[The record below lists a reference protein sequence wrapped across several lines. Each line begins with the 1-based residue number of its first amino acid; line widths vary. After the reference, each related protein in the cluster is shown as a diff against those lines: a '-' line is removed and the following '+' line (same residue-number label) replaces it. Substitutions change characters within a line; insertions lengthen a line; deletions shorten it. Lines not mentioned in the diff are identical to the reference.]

1 MDLKQYEQE
10 KFRMARF
17 LRSAQASGEKNHA
30 REEQAHALLERLAED
45 RFTLMVVGRFSRGKS
60 TLINAL
66 LGSDL
71 LPTGIVPLTSVI
83 TTVSYGSRKQA
94 VLHTKG
100 RGLPR
105 EIPLEELPLYATE
118 RENPGNRKG
127 ISSIGI
133 ELPVSLLRRGVYFV
147 DSPGLGSAIE
157 ENTATTERFLPEA
170 DAFVLVTSFE
180 GPLSQ
185 EENQMLGHFCT
196 SGKPLFVVLNK
207 QDAVTDEERE
217 EAIQFVKQTIHRYRW
232 QKEPAIFSV
241 SARQALKAKLADDR
255 AALEQSGLPLLE
267 ASLMHFLL
275 EERAE
280 EFLSSMRARIVDSL
294 SVNDGDAAQK
304 QLEAF
309 LHAEQTAPQEVSP
322 ARHESQ
328 AQIDSTAAAMA
339 EDSSLRLQLHPKT
352 GCQICAA
359 ILEAGIAFLSSDQYQ
374 LSTDP
379 QAQQEHAQRHGFCP
393 LHTWQYETVA
403 SPYGVCTAYPPLLH
417 RMAAA
422 LAERAEAAEEQRAFL
437 ASMIALLPTR
447 QSCRACEASRAAEQ
461 RAIEQW
467 AEWMRRATPEDRL
480 PGCCLEHLQ
489 ALLAQLEASESA
501 AEQGIAE
508 HTAAIHGAAGPAAR
522 LLRAH
527 AQQFERTAEDL
538 ERYALRHD
546 ALRRSMT
553 SLEERQAHQLAL
565 LLLAGHRSLSTAIQR
580 DFSF

>member
-17 LRSAQASGEKNHA
+17 LRSAQSSDEKNHA
-30 REEQAHALLERLAED
+30 PKEQAHALLERLAED

-94 VLHTKG
+94 VLHFKG

-105 EIPLEELPLYATE
+105 EIPLEELALYATE

-127 ISSIGI
+127 LSSISI
-133 ELPVSLLRRGVYFV
+133 ELPVSMLRRGVYFV

-157 ENTATTERFLPEA
+157 ENTATTERFIPEA

-185 EENQMLGHFCT
+185 EENQMLGHFAT

-217 EAIQFVKQTIHRYRW
+217 EALPFVKQTVDRYRW
-232 QKEPAIFSV
+232 QKKPAIFSV
-241 SARQALKAKLADDR
+241 SARQALKAKIADDR
-255 AALEQSGLPLLE
+255 KALEQSGLPHLE
-267 ASLMHFLL
+267 ASLMRFLL

-280 EFLSSMRARIVDSL
+280 EFLSSMRTRIVDFL
-294 SVNDGDAAQK
+294 STNGGDAAQK
-304 QLEAF
+304 QLEEF
-309 LHAEQTAPQEVSP
+309 LRPEQTSQQEVNS
-322 ARHESQ
+322 AQHEPQSQ
-328 AQIDSTAAAMA
+328 IESDAAETA
-339 EDSSLRLQLHPKT
+339 ERPSLRLELHPKT

-359 ILEAGIAFLSSDQYQ
+359 ILEAGIAFLSSDQYR
-374 LSTDP
+374 LSIDP

-417 RMAAA
+417 QMAAA
-422 LAERAEAAEEQRAFL
+422 LAERAKAAAKAAKEQSHFL
-437 ASMIALLPTR
+437 ASMQTLLPTS
-447 QSCRACEASRAAEQ
+447 QSCRACETSRAEEQ
-461 RAIEQW
+461 HAIEQW
-467 AEWMRRATPEDRL
+467 AAWMRRADSKDRL
-480 PGCCLEHLQ
+480 PGCCLEHLTV
-489 ALLAQLEASESA
+489 LLARLG
-501 AEQGIAE
+501 QGE
-508 HTAAIHGAAGPAAR
+508 PAAR